1 MSTVTISFPE
11 PVDADHA
18 AKVHDQILFLL
29 AHGHTATE
37 IGAFASL
44 MTDAAIDTDDDLPPC
59 AEAR

>member
-18 AKVHDQILFLL
+18 ALVHDQILFLL
-29 AHGHTATE
+29 GHGHTATE

-44 MTDAAIDTDDDLPPC
+44 MTDAAINTDDNVPPC
-59 AEAR
+59 EQTH